1 MSAVLAALFP
11 NHAVAEAVRLQLFED
26 GFATDRVELASREDI
41 GQAKL
46 VPAKTTAEKLNLHFR
61 KLFPADEDVSI
72 TRQMCEGILAGR
84 AVIAVQPRGDIETK
98 RALEILERGGAMEL
112 SGRDLEHQPL
122 EQAASPSD
130 QTVIPGVRKIL
141 LGPGKP

>member
-11 NHAVAEAVRLQLFED
+11 SHAVAEAVRLQLFED
-26 GFATDRVELASREDI
+26 GFATDRIELASREDL

-46 VPAKTTAEKLNLHFR
+46 VPAKTTAEKLSLHFR
-61 KLFPADEDVSI
+61 KLFPADQDAS
-72 TRQMCEGILAGR
+72 TTQALCEGVLSGR
-84 AVIAVQPRGDIETK
+84 AVIAVHPRGDIETK

-112 SGRDLEHQPL
+112 SGRDLQHQPL
-122 EQAASPSD
+122 EQAASPD
-130 QTVIPGVRKIL
+130 NQTVIPGVRKIL